1 MDFLQ
6 RRSNLNNFSLE
17 ALSRFGGLSARE
29 KSHLVRVY
37 SALTATVLSAA
48 VGSIVQLY
56 YLNLAGTVTFLA
68 TFGLLFWLIGTPAE
82 PKNESFRF
90 ALLNGV
96 AFVQGVN
103 LGPLLA
109 SVIALD
115 PSIVMIALVCST
127 CIFACFSLSALLAPK
142 RSFLFLGGI
151 LSSALSMMLMMSLI
165 NLFVRSYSVAM
176 AQVYFGLLVFCG
188 FIVFDTQL
196 ILEKVNRFGRS
207 DYVMDALDLFLDLLN
222 IFVRILIIL
231 SKDKKNNKDN
241 NSGTRRR

>member
-1 MDFLQ
+1 MGTPVLFNPSVVSACYDLFFILFFPSLDMDFLQ

-17 ALSRFGGLSARE
+17 ALSRFG
-29 KSHLVRVY
+29 
-37 SALTATVLSAA
+37 VLSAA

-56 YLNLAGTVTFLA
+56 YLNLAGTVTLLA

-196 ILEKVNRFGRS
+196 ILEKVN
-207 DYVMDALDLFLDLLN
+207 
-222 IFVRILIIL
+222 
-231 SKDKKNNKDN
+231 
-241 NSGTRRR
+241 